1 MGTIQEPTP
10 PDQTRRGLLWLVIA
24 AVCFHAAYS
33 CPGLGILILGY
44 PFALVRALPHL
55 SGRHCFYGGLALGLF
70 LYGPH
75 LRFFWTLFQAA
86 AVLLWLILAVWLALF
101 MILGRLALLQFQGVG
116 RLIIPVLWMGLEYA
130 RSELYPLKFSWMNA
144 GYPLEDSAL
153 RLWLTVV
160 GIYSVGALSATAA
173 VLSFFRWRH
182 VVVATSLGAILLF
195 ILTFVSIPMHSR
207 PPRRVHV
214 AGMQLEESQERDLPR
229 HLGTLIQ
236 RHPNTELVVLH
247 EYLLSGTVPREI
259 QEWCRRERRWLVVGG
274 RKELGGELWQ
284 NTAFVVD
291 TNGAVVFEQGKK
303 TPIQFFQ
310 DGVAATRQEL
320 WDSPWGKV
328 GIAICYDLSYTRVM
342 DELVAKG
349 AQLLIVPTMDA
360 INWGES
366 EHALHARVAPVRA
379 LEYRVP
385 IIRVASS
392 GISQIV
398 NSHGRAIA
406 SAPYPGQESSLAAPV
421 SVQGSGHLPI
431 DRVLAPFA
439 SLVTLLF
446 PGLCWLRRTR

>member
-1 MGTIQEPTP
+1 MGTLEQPAPPIQP
-10 PDQTRRGLLWLVIA
+10 RRGVQWLAMA
-24 AVCFHAAYS
+24 AACFHAAYS
-33 CPGLGILILGY
+33 CPGLGILIIGY
-44 PFALVRALPHL
+44 PFALVRALPYL

-101 MILGRLALLQFQGVG
+101 MILGRLAVQRLPRAGQF
-116 RLIIPVLWMGLEYA
+116 IIPMLWMGMEYT

-144 GYPLEDSAL
+144 SYPLEDSPL
-153 RLWLTVV
+153 RLLLTMV
-160 GIYSVGALSATAA
+160 GMYGVGAVSVSAA
-173 VLSFFRWRH
+173 VLSFFKWRQIL
-182 VVVATSLGAILLF
+182 VGTTVGAISLLL
-195 ILTFVSIPMHSR
+195 ITYVSLPLHSR

-320 WDSPWGKV
+320 WNSPWGKV

-349 AQLLIVPTMDA
+349 AQLLIIPTMDA
-360 INWGES
+360 INWGQS

-431 DRVLAPFA
+431 DRILAPFA

-446 PGLCWLRRTR
+446 PALCWLRGTR

>member
-1 MGTIQEPTP
+1 M
-10 PDQTRRGLLWLVIA
+10 IA
-24 AVCFHAAYS
+24 ALCFHVAYS
-33 CPGLGILILGY
+33 LPGFGILILVY

-55 SGRHCFYGGLALGLF
+55 SGRHCFYGGLALGLL

-101 MILGRLALLQFQGVG
+101 LVLGRLALQQFSGAG

-153 RLWLTVV
+153 RLLLTVV
-160 GIYSVGALSATAA
+160 GMYGVGALSATVA
-173 VLSFFRWRH
+173 VLSFFRWRQ
-182 VVVATSLGAILLF
+182 VVLATTLGAILLLF
-195 ILTFVSIPMHSR
+195 ITFVSLPMHSR
-207 PPRRVHV
+207 PPRRVEV

-229 HLGTLIQ
+229 HLDTLIQ
-236 RHPNTELVVLH
+236 RHPKTELVVLH
-247 EYLLSGTVPREI
+247 EYLLSGSVPSEI
-259 QEWCRRERRWLVVGG
+259 KEWCRRERCWLVIGG
-274 RKELGGELWQ
+274 RKELGGDLWQ

-291 TNGAVVFEQGKK
+291 TNGVVVFEQGKK

-320 WDSPWGKV
+320 WASPWGKV

-349 AQLLIVPTMDA
+349 ARLLIIPTMDA
-360 INWGES
+360 INWGPS

-379 LEYRVP
+379 LEYRIP

-398 NSHGRAIA
+398 NGQGKVIA
-406 SAPYPGQESSLAAPV
+406 SAPYPGQESSLAASV
-421 SVQGSGHLPI
+421 GVQGLGHLPI

-439 SLVTLLF
+439 SLVTLIF
-446 PGLCWLRRTR
+446 PGVCWLRRNHK